1 MSVCLRDRPDPAFK
15 EYEHTYHRVAQ
26 LNRRECTASLACT
39 HTKQKDERASP
50 SPSISLLT
58 PPQDQ
63 RQVGKKHPA
72 KLSSLSQPNHPRCTT
87 TTTPKR
93 PCLRSARS
101 QKQSRQGAKKP
112 TSPRAA
118 QRALGF
124 HTPLDPAWARRDNA
138 SQVQV
143 HSPRKSVA
151 TVVSFPFLALF
162 SNELVEPLG
171 LLSNASVLH
180 RTSQV
185 LFAIHQPAPLL
196 HKPNAT
202 QRNAATTT
210 CMNRIALRVK
220 DSSRRN
226 SD

>member
-1 MSVCLRDRPDPAFK
+1 MR
-15 EYEHTYHRVAQ
+15 
-26 LNRRECTASLACT
+26 T
-39 HTKQKDERASP
+39 HETDKDERASP

-58 PPQDQ
+58 PPRIRDKQAKSTLQNSLPFRSPTTHGAPPPPPNARVSDLPAAKNNLGRARRSRLPLEQ
-63 RQVGKKHPA
+63 RKGH
-72 KLSSLSQPNHPRCTT
+72 
-87 TTTPKR
+87 
-93 PCLRSARS
+93 
-101 QKQSRQGAKKP
+101 
-112 TSPRAA
+112 
-118 QRALGF
+118 LGF
-124 HTPLDPAWARRDNA
+124 TRPWIRPGLEGINA